1 MQAIQEARRWSFA
14 GVLLLAGLALSA
26 PTLSAQVV
34 TGTVRD
40 SASQLP
46 LPGTRVL
53 VMDPAGRTSAQ
64 VTTDQLGRFRI
75 SPWTGRNARVANG
88 LRLRVVR
95 MGFRPRELQLARS
108 TAATPLDI
116 PIPSFP
122 VVLEEVAVTAAACP
136 KRTDRAQ
143 TLALLQQVRMA
154 LYTSVLARSQ
164 SSGSMTRLLYE
175 RQIDARTGRVVDQSV
190 RTKVT
195 SATRVSFSAEQSA
208 SVFNRDGFVKDASG
222 HHTYVGPDAE
232 TIVDDAF
239 SQRYCFKLNP
249 PSAARPGLAGL
260 AFEPVYREDGKIDIV
275 GTVWVDTLARVL
287 QDLTFSYVGLDR
299 QTAALRPEGRLSF
312 RELSN
317 GVVIIDQWSLR
328 LAGGRAQTDGATP
341 EVGGEIARASWPDGY
356 SWSAPLGTLRLH
368 AVDSQGRPATATSV
382 QLEDTDYAK
391 TVDESGIVVMN
402 DLLPGPYMATVR
414 DPRLVP
420 LGMASPSTIR
430 FTAMRDSTKEAL
442 VEVETADDIARRKCG
457 QDLRAAG
464 KAAILGRVVGADGRP
479 VREARFSIR
488 DANGAQMVEDG
499 RVDADGMFQWCQVPP
514 GTRVTVDVWRDERR
528 VNDSRIVM
536 DRVTAVNFVL
546 Q

>member
-1 MQAIQEARRWSFA
+1 MQEARRWCLT
-14 GVLLLAGLALSA
+14 GVLLLMGLAYA
-26 PTLSAQVV
+26 PRLSAQVV
-34 TGTVRD
+34 SGTVRD

-53 VMDPAGRTSAQ
+53 VLDPAGRTSAQ

-75 SPWTGRNARVANG
+75 SPWTGRTARVATG

-95 MGFRPRELQLARS
+95 MGFKPREYQLART
-108 TAATPLDI
+108 TAASALDVPLV
-116 PIPSFP
+116 SFP
-122 VVLEEVAVTAAACP
+122 IVLEEVAVTAAACP
-136 KRTDRAQ
+136 KRTDRAA

-154 LYTSVLARSQ
+154 LFASVLARSQ
-164 SSGSMTRLLYE
+164 SSATMTRLLFE
-175 RQIDARTGRVVDQSV
+175 RELEPRTGRVVGQKV

-195 SATRVSFSAEQSA
+195 GATREAFSATQTAAAFDRE
-208 SVFNRDGFVKDASG
+208 GFVKDASG

-239 SQRYCFKLNP
+239 SQRYCFKPNP
-249 PSAARPGLAGL
+249 PDPKRPGLTGL

-275 GTVWVDTLARVL
+275 GTVWIDTLSRVL

-299 QTAALRPEGRLSF
+299 QTSALRPEGHLSF

-328 LAGGRAQTDGATP
+328 LAGDRAQINGMMP
-341 EVGGEIARASWPDGY
+341 EIGGEIARATWPGGY
-356 SWSAPLGTLRLH
+356 SWTAPLGSLRLH
-368 AVDSQGRPATATSV
+368 AVDSQGRPASATSV
-382 QLEDTDYAK
+382 QIADTDYQK

-402 DLLPGPYMATVR
+402 DLLPGPYTATVR
-414 DPRLVP
+414 DPRLIG
-420 LGMASPSTIR
+420 LGIATPTTIR

-442 VEVETADDIARRKCG
+442 VEVETADDLARKRCG
-457 QDLRAAG
+457 EDLRSVG

-479 VREARFSIR
+479 VKEARFSIR
-488 DANGAQMVEDG
+488 DGSGTQMVEDG
-499 RVDADGMFQWCQVPP
+499 RVDADGLFQWCQVPP
-514 GTRVTVDVWRDERR
+514 NSRVTVDVWRDERR

-536 DRVTAVNFVL
+536 DRVTALNFVL
-546 Q
+546 P